1 MDGCFVNVNV
11 NNIHCH
17 HRCVFAAA
25 TATREAVA
33 CTFNDYYYYESVH
46 GPRC

>member
-1 MDGCFVNVNV
+1 MDGCFVHV

-17 HRCVFAAA
+17 HRCVFAGAA
-25 TATREAVA
+25 AAATREAVA